1 MACWFDLKFCNLWQ
15 ERCCLNSEPYTSKSW
30 WSAILQFHR
39 CSCFWNSDLK
49 EPDHYLEVDQTL
61 PMLLKTLSRY
71 QNWMV
76 KYTSDLEQKYKIS
89 VWKQSEGCMLI
100 PAEQLCGFL
109 LATSAAVDVLLH
121 FQRDCYFFLFVN
133 FISFCEH

>member
-1 MACWFDLKFCNLWQ
+1 M
-15 ERCCLNSEPYTSKSW
+15 
-30 WSAILQFHR
+30 
-39 CSCFWNSDLK
+39 
-49 EPDHYLEVDQTL
+49 EVEQTL

-76 KYTSDLEQKYKIS
+76 KYTSDLEQKYKVS
-89 VWKQSEGCMLI
+89 VWKQSKGCMLI

-109 LATSAAVDVLLH
+109 LATFAAVDVLLH
-121 FQRDCYFFLFVN
+121 FREIVIFFLFVN